1 MWSRGFDS
9 CNSWKLPW
17 LNYKDFL
24 QGGKTKAFN
33 SSREAVLMRFPSCC
47 CIFVVIWHALTR
59 LSLIISFAAVFG
71 LFCCSVWFLL
81 LQCLICVAVFGFVHF
96 TDETEQQRC
105 MIEQNNTDLNGKRIV
120 CRAARQ
126 QQYQSAGSY
135 GQNLPPV
142 SSTML

>member
-1 MWSRGFDS
+1 MSI
-9 CNSWKLPW
+9 P
-17 LNYKDFL
+17 
-24 QGGKTKAFN
+24 
-33 SSREAVLMRFPSCC
+33 VL
-47 CIFVVIWHALTR
+47 LD
-59 LSLIISFAAVFG
+59 
-71 LFCCSVWFLL
+71 FCCLSVWFVLP
-81 LQCLICVAVFGFVHF
+81 QCLVCVAVFGFVHF

-142 SSTML
+142 SSAMLDIFNTGIFKNTQSKSYTLPLTECVWDFQSKAFCDTH